1 MAQVKRDYYDV
12 LGVPRDA
19 DEEAIKKA
27 FRRLA
32 RELHPD
38 VSDEPDAEERFR
50 EVAEAYDVLHRPETR
65 ELYDRYGHEG
75 LRTGGFH
82 PGDFDFGSLSDL
94 LGAFFGDD
102 LFAGMGSS
110 GRRRRRGAEIVAEV
124 AVALTEAASGATG
137 EVSFAVAVVC
147 STCAGSGADPSAELE
162 TCSQCGGTGRVQ
174 QMARTLF
181 GQFLTAQVCTRC
193 NGSGKRVTKACEQCR
208 GEGRVAEERRL
219 DVRIPP
225 GIHDGQRIRLSGE
238 GHSGDPGARA
248 GDAYVVVR
256 VRPDPRFV
264 RDGDD
269 IVSTVDLTMTEA
281 ALGVHRSIPTLD
293 GDLELE
299 FEPGTQPGEVR
310 VLRGKGMPILRGR
323 GRGSQRVIVNV
334 IVPRHLSAEQRRLL
348 EEFDGHAG
356 DHTYRSDGGFFERVR
371 AAFR

>member
-19 DEEAIKKA
+19 DEETIKKA

-38 VSDEPDAEERFR
+38 VSDEPDAEQRFR
-50 EVAEAYDVLHRPETR
+50 EVAEAYDVLHRSETR

-75 LRTGGFH
+75 LKTGGFR

-102 LFAGMGSS
+102 LFAGMATGS
-110 GRRRRRGAEIVAEV
+110 RRRRGADILAEV
-124 AVALTEAASGATG
+124 AIDLTEAASGATR
-137 EVSFAVAVVC
+137 EVSFAIAAVC
-147 STCAGSGADPSAELE
+147 GTCRGSGADPSAELE
-162 TCSQCGGTGRVQ
+162 TCSQCGGAGRIQ

-181 GQFLTAQVCTRC
+181 GQFLTAQVCPRC
-193 NGSGKRVTKACEQCR
+193 NGSGRLVTKLCESCG

-219 DVRIPP
+219 EVRIPA

-238 GHSGDPGARA
+238 GHSGDRGARA

-256 VRPDPRFV
+256 VRSDERFV

-269 IVSTVDLTMTEA
+269 LVSTVDLTMTEA
-281 ALGVHRSIPTLD
+281 ALGVRRTIPTLD
-293 GDLELE
+293 GDLELD

-310 VLRGKGMPILRGR
+310 VLRGKGMPVLRHR
-323 GRGSQRVIVNV
+323 GHGDHRVVVNV
-334 IVPRHLSAEQRRLL
+334 LVPRHLSAEQRRLL

-356 DHTYRSDGGFFERVR
+356 EHTYRSDGGFFQRVR